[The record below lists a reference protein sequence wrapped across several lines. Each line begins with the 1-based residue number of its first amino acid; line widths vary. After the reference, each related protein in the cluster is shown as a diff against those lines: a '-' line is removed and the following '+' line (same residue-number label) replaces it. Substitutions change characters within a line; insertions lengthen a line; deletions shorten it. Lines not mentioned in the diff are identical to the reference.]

1 MGSKIGFILSLVF
14 VFQTFLF
21 GGDILSIQ
29 IIRSDLDSLSQLIA
43 QKISKSGKLDDD
55 IKAIASSNKAEVK
68 CINNCF
74 PQFGDRLTFTLTR
87 SYYPLIISSEEM
99 MVSITRSVLIGYYN

>member
-14 VFQTFLF
+14 VFQTFLL

-43 QKISKSGKLDDD
+43 QKISKIGKLDDS
-55 IKAIASSNKAEVK
+55 IKVIAANNQVEVK
-68 CINNCF
+68 CISNCF
-74 PQFGDRLTFTLTR
+74 PQFGDQLTFTLTHY
-87 SYYPLIISSEEM
+87 YYPLIISSEEM
-99 MVSITRSVLIGYYN
+99 MISITRSVVIGYYN

>member
-14 VFQTFLF
+14 VFQTFLL

-43 QKISKSGKLDDD
+43 QVHK
-55 IKAIASSNKAEVK
+55 
-68 CINNCF
+68 
-74 PQFGDRLTFTLTR
+74 
-87 SYYPLIISSEEM
+87 
-99 MVSITRSVLIGYYN
+99 